1 MFKVRKIINGKT
13 NVPETLT
20 LSVDNSLPYAKGA
33 IYYHIDGCLRYDKSM
48 SLEEPPKYVLLESRD
63 EDDTRGTAPCY
74 AVNENMIFEVDV
86 LNASDAYN
94 GKTASFASYTG
105 MDYTH
110 VDPKGD
116 TADVLI
122 IDASNAL
129 TKGTVKVI
137 VLNK

>member
-1 MFKVRKIINGKT
+1 MFKVVKIINGKT
-13 NVPETLT
+13 NVPESMTLQ
-20 LSVDNSLPYAKGA
+20 VDSTLPYSSGA
-33 IYYHIDGCLRYDKSM
+33 IYYYVDGCLRTDKSM
-48 SLEEPPKYVLLESRD
+48 ASDEPKKYILLDSREENDS
-63 EDDTRGTAPCY
+63 RGTAPCY

-86 LNASDAYN
+86 LNPANAYA
-94 GKTASFASYTG
+94 GRTASFANYIG

-110 VDPKGD
+110 VDPKGT

-137 VLNK
+137 VLDK